1 MDAVDSIQFFKLVNT
16 HILQKKPHILQQN
29 RENDKG
35 ILAKI
40 YTLFVWFVSQPASS
54 SFFPYQINISHQ
66 PQLASSTVLSQ

>member
-40 YTLFVWFVSQPASS
+40 YTLFV
-54 SFFPYQINISHQ
+54 
-66 PQLASSTVLSQ
+66 